1 MSNESKIMD
10 REKICL
16 SLQQIKALA
25 EECLTHFGDSAK
37 PKRPSK
43 EPTTRLAPASL
54 VSIDFDKPLRP
65 FIKQYASGL
74 SGPKKFVLLLSR
86 LVKGDLK
93 KEVAIEEIQKHWNKM
108 KAKSLLGLEFNH
120 FYPARAG
127 ENDWVETKQKGLYN
141 LRPNWKQ
148 ALEK

>member
-1 MSNESKIMD
+1 MNRSKLIAT
-10 REKICL
+10 
-16 SLQQIKALA
+16 LQQIKSLA
-25 EECLTHFGDSAK
+25 EKCLEDVSGSVK
-37 PKRPSK
+37 PKRL
-43 EPTTRLAPASL
+43 TRKSPAHSGPASP

-93 KEVAIEEIQKHWNKM
+93 KEVTIEEIQKNWNKM
-108 KAKSLLGLEFNH
+108 KAKSLLGLKFNS
-120 FYPARAG
+120 FYSTRAG
-127 ENDWVETKQKGLYN
+127 ENDWVETKKKGFYN

>member
-1 MSNESKIMD
+1 MNRSKLIATL
-10 REKICL
+10 R
-16 SLQQIKALA
+16 SIKALTK
-25 EECLTHFGDSAK
+25 ECLEGLGDSAES
-37 PKRPSK
+37 KRLTKKFS
-43 EPTTRLAPASL
+43 TRSRPASP

-65 FIKQYASGL
+65 FVKQHAVGL

-86 LVKGDLK
+86 LVEGDLR
-93 KEVAIEEIQKHWNKM
+93 KEVSIEDIRKHWNKM
-108 KAKSLLGLEFNH
+108 KAKSLLGLDFNR

-127 ENDWVETKQKGLYN
+127 ENDWVETKKKGFYN

>member
-1 MSNESKIMD
+1 MAPYKLIAT
-10 REKICL
+10 
-16 SLQQIKALA
+16 LQQIKTLA
-25 EECLTHFGDSAK
+25 DECLEHIGDSAK
-37 PKRPSK
+37 PKRLSK
-43 EPTTRLAPASL
+43 KPFARSSPASP

-65 FIKQYASGL
+65 FIKQYARGL

-86 LVKGDLK
+86 LVEGDLR

-108 KAKSLLGLEFNH
+108 KAKSLLGLEFNR

-127 ENDWVETKQKGLYN
+127 ENDWVETKKKGFYN

-148 ALEK
+148 AIEK